1 MLFCVSLTLRASW
14 WFLWCVK
21 GFSRGSEQITVYRE
35 TMSVIFSTYISV
47 RSNFRFDLKINILSR
62 YEFKNEMFNVL
73 LLKITFV
80 L

>member
-1 MLFCVSLTLRASW
+1 MCV
-14 WFLWCVK
+14 
-21 GFSRGSEQITVYRE
+21 GFSRGPEQITVYRE

-47 RSNFRFDLKINILSR
+47 RSNFRFDFKINILSR
-62 YEFKNEMFNVL
+62 YEFKNLSFNNL